1 MFMAILKIT
10 SNSNL
15 KLKFCVAV
23 VVGGRVVDTVLS
35 ALQPKE
41 KYLNFFKKKYGPIP
55 GHFCLFSFFSNS
67 NNNFNNTN

>member
-1 MFMAILKIT
+1 MAILKIT

-15 KLKFCVAV
+15 KLKFC
-23 VVGGRVVDTVLS
+23 VVDTVLS